1 MPQGARTSLGEMQ
14 ARGILG
20 RRRTHPRIRMQND
33 DAGEDKLWGEAN
45 QGMAASLHL
54 ASGLVFHTLPGWLI
68 NTPE

>member
-1 MPQGARTSLGEMQ
+1 M
-14 ARGILG
+14 
-20 RRRTHPRIRMQND
+20 HND
-33 DAGEDKLWGEAN
+33 AAGEDKLWGEAN